1 MRGTSNRTRN
11 QTTTLVTSVAV
22 AATLLLAACGGDDT
36 AESVAEPVAEA
47 ATDESASAAA
57 ATSPDY
63 GLVTPQEAAQ
73 LAASGVTVL
82 DVRTPEE
89 FAEGHIDG
97 AQLVDFYSDTFADQ
111 IATLDPEQEYLVY
124 CRSGNRSGQTIE
136 LMRDLGFDRVWDL
149 DGGVIAY
156 GDAGLPLVR

>member
-11 QTTTLVTSVAV
+11 LTTTLTTSVAV
-22 AATLLLAACGGDDT
+22 TATLLLAACGGDDT
-36 AESVAEPVAEA
+36 AESVGEP
-47 ATDESASAAA
+47 AAA

-73 LAASGVTVL
+73 LAGSGVTVV

-149 DGGVIAY
+149 DGGVLAY